1 MIVKNYEF
9 KKIDLQFNKFF
20 LLNGD
25 NEGAKEDF
33 IKSFLK
39 EKYLNSEVYFENE
52 ILSNLENFYS
62 SISTKSFFDNEKI
75 IIIKKST
82 NKIFNLIEEI
92 LEKKFVDL
100 ILILNA
106 DLLDKKSKL
115 RNYFEKG
122 KETIC
127 VAFYAD
133 THQTLNIVA
142 SNFLREN
149 KINLSQQSINLI
161 IEKSNGSRQHLKN
174 ELEKINSLSLTNK
187 KIEINQII
195 KITNLGNQNTIS
207 ELIDMCLIKN
217 RVKMAKMLN
226 ENNFSGDDSILI
238 LRSLLN
244 KTKRLFSLSKDYQIN
259 KNIDNLVLSYK
270 PAIFWK
276 EKDFVKQ
283 QIQIWSL
290 INIRK
295 LISQVSIIEQLIK
308 KTPLQS
314 KNILS
319 DFLIRI
325 SGKTN
330 NEI

>member
-52 ILSNLENFYS
+52 ILSNLENFYN
-62 SISTKSFFDNEKI
+62 SISTKSFFNNEKI

-115 RNYFEKG
+115 RNYFEKE

-270 PAIFWK
+270 PTIFWK

-290 INIRK
+290 INIKK

>member
-52 ILSNLENFYS
+52 ILSNLENFYN
-62 SISTKSFFDNEKI
+62 SISTKSFFNNEKI

-115 RNYFEKG
+115 RNYFEKE

-290 INIRK
+290 INIKK

>member
-52 ILSNLENFYS
+52 ILSNLENFYN
-62 SISTKSFFDNEKI
+62 SISTRSFFDNEKI

-115 RNYFEKG
+115 RNYFEKE

-270 PAIFWK
+270 PTIFWK

-290 INIRK
+290 INIKK

-319 DFLIRI
+319 DFLFRI

-330 NEI
+330 SEI

>member
-9 KKIDLQFNKFF
+9 KKIDLQFSKFF

-25 NEGAKEDF
+25 NDGAKEDF

-39 EKYLNSEVYFENE
+39 EKYKNSEVYYENE

-62 SISTKSFFDNEKI
+62 SISTRSFFDNEKI

-92 LEKKFVDL
+92 LEKKFEDL

-115 RNYFEKG
+115 RNYFEKE

-142 SNFLREN
+142 NNFLREN

-187 KIEINQII
+187 KIEINQIMR
-195 KITNLGNQNTIS
+195 ITNLGNQNTIS

-290 INIRK
+290 INIKK
-295 LISQVSIIEQLIK
+295 LISQVSIIEQLVK

-319 DFLIRI
+319 DFLFRI

-330 NEI
+330 SEI